1 MPEAALTEPS
11 PRPVRIARGGWLD
24 ALRFIVGALIIL
36 YHFREAAPVPLGQL
50 HPVFERGYLLTDFF
64 IIDSGYVLA
73 RIYGDRLASGQAS
86 LRAYARQRLLRVI
99 PAHLAV
105 SLVLVLLVGGAALAG
120 IAPSN
125 PRWFD
130 WSQLPAQVLLVQA
143 YGVPGGQGWNAPTW
157 TLSALIGCYLL
168 LPWICRALWRWPPVA
183 MVIGATLLVVAADI
197 AASLW
202 LGDPIYRLP
211 MRYGILRALPLFLLG
226 VAAAF
231 YGSRVCVAP
240 HRARAIG
247 LAAAFALVGL
257 QAFGAFSLVS
267 LGLMTVIIWAAGAVP
282 VRSPSRLIEHLA
294 LMSFSMFLTN
304 EVSRIVWFGLLDALG
319 QEAWSSGVRWVLW
332 AIGLVGAFVAAAV
345 FRYGFDRPVQTW
357 LSPSRRGG
365 RPECRP
371 PPPNRP
377 WNGPRAPASPRPGA
391 RARPSSTRRGL
402 DQGRGSMLAGPD
414 PAAASGSVWRTGSR
428 AAPGRGGRQAE
439 HRPWPSSV
447 IRSIS

>member
-130 WSQLPAQVLLVQA
+130 WSQLPAQVLLLQA
-143 YGVPGGQGWNAPTW
+143 WGVPGGQGWNAPTW
-157 TLSALIGCYLL
+157 TLSALIACYLL
-168 LPWICRALWRWPPVA
+168 LPWICRALWRWPPIAV
-183 MVIGATLLVVAADI
+183 VIGAALLVVVADV

-211 MRYGILRALPLFLLG
+211 MRHGILRALPLFLLG

-267 LGLMTVIIWAAGAVP
+267 LGLMTVIIWAAGAVS
-282 VRSPSRLIEHLA
+282 VRRPSRLIEHLA

-304 EVSRIVWFGLLDALG
+304 EVTRIVWFGLLDALG
-319 QEAWSSGVRWVLW
+319 QDALSSGVRWALW
-332 AIGLVGAFVAAAV
+332 SIGFIGAFAAAAV
-345 FRYGFDRPVQTW
+345 FRYGFDRPVQSW
-357 LSPSRRGG
+357 LNPSRVRLAAAD
-365 RPECRP
+365 RNAPAT
-371 PPPNRP
+371 
-377 WNGPRAPASPRPGA
+377 PRASGA
-391 RARPSSTRRGL
+391 VVA
-402 DQGRGSMLAGPD
+402 
-414 PAAASGSVWRTGSR
+414 
-428 AAPGRGGRQAE
+428 AE
-439 HRPWPSSV
+439 HAG
-447 IRSIS
+447 

>member
-1 MPEAALTEPS
+1 MSRAADEPMNPS
-11 PRPVRIARGGWLD
+11 PPRIARGGLLD
-24 ALRFIVGALIIL
+24 ALRFVVGALIIL
-36 YHFREAAPVPLGQL
+36 YHFREASPVPLPEL

-73 RIYGDRLASGQAS
+73 RIYGDRLAAGQVS
-86 LRAYARQRLLRVI
+86 LRAYARQRLLRVV
-99 PAHLAV
+99 PAHLVV
-105 SLVLVLLVGGAALAG
+105 SLILIVLVGGAALAG

-168 LPWICRALWRWPPVA
+168 LPWICRALWRWPPVVV
-183 MVIGATLLVVAADI
+183 VIGATLLVVAADV
-197 AASLW
+197 AACFW

-231 YGSRVCVAP
+231 SGARVYVGPRLAGAIVVGAAVAL
-240 HRARAIG
+240 G
-247 LAAAFALVGL
+247 VL
-257 QAFGAFSLVS
+257 QAFGAFSLLS

-282 VRSPSRLIEHLA
+282 VRRPSRLIEHLA

-304 EVSRIVWFGLLDALG
+304 EVRNIVWFGLLDALG
-319 QEAWSSGVRWVLW
+319 QEAWSSGVRWALW
-332 AIGLVGAFVAAAV
+332 TVGFVWAFVAAAV

-357 LSPSRRGG
+357 LNPSGLTRTDGEKARCPAPPVVTPESLGSGG
-365 RPECRP
+365 
-371 PPPNRP
+371 
-377 WNGPRAPASPRPGA
+377 PGKK
-391 RARPSSTRRGL
+391 
-402 DQGRGSMLAGPD
+402 LAE
-414 PAAASGSVWRTGSR
+414 R
-428 AAPGRGGRQAE
+428 AALR
-439 HRPWPSSV
+439 
-447 IRSIS
+447 

>member
-1 MPEAALTEPS
+1 MSRADPELMKSLP
-11 PRPVRIARGGWLD
+11 PRIARGGWLD

-36 YHFREAAPVPLGQL
+36 YHFREASPVPLPQL
-50 HPVFERGYLLTDFF
+50 HPVFDRGYLLTDFF

-99 PAHLAV
+99 PAHLVV
-105 SLVLVLLVGGAALAG
+105 SLILAALVAAAALAG
-120 IAPSN
+120 VTPSN

-168 LPWICRALWRWPPVA
+168 LPWICRALWRWPPV
-183 MVIGATLLVVAADI
+183 VVVVGATLLVVAADV

-231 YGSRVCVAP
+231 YGARVYVAP
-240 HRARAIG
+240 RRAGGIG
-247 LAAAFALVGL
+247 VGAAVALVAL
-257 QAFGAFSLVS
+257 HAFGAFSLLS

-282 VRSPSRLIEHLA
+282 VLRPSRLIEHLA

-304 EVSRIVWFGLLDALG
+304 EVTRIVWFGLLDALG
-319 QEAWSSGVRWVLW
+319 QDALSPGVRWALW
-332 AIGLVGAFVAAAV
+332 SIGFIGAFAAAAV
-345 FRYGFDRPVQTW
+345 FRYGFDRPVQIW
-357 LSPSRRGG
+357 L
-365 RPECRP
+365 
-371 PPPNRP
+371 N
-377 WNGPRAPASPRPGA
+377 
-391 RARPSSTRRGL
+391 PSSAASTRQRAGVA
-402 DQGRGSMLAGPD
+402 AGPSGQ
-414 PAAASGSVWRTGSR
+414 AALEQRV
-428 AAPGRGGRQAE
+428 
-439 HRPWPSSV
+439 
-447 IRSIS
+447 

>member
-1 MPEAALTEPS
+1 MDRS
-11 PRPVRIARGGWLD
+11 PPRIARGGWLD

-36 YHFREAAPVPLGQL
+36 YHFREASPVALPQL
-50 HPVFERGYLLTDFF
+50 HPVFDRGYLLTDFF

-73 RIYGDRLASGQAS
+73 RIYGDRLAAGQVS

-99 PAHLAV
+99 PAHLVV
-105 SLVLVLLVGGAALAG
+105 SLILVVIVGAAALAG
-120 IAPSN
+120 VAPSN

-168 LPWICRALWRWPPVA
+168 LPWICRALWRWPPVLV
-183 MVIGATLLVVAADI
+183 VIGAVVLVVAADL

-226 VAAAF
+226 VAAAY
-231 YGSRVCVAP
+231 YGSRVYVAP
-240 HRARAIG
+240 RLAGAIG
-247 LAAAFALVGL
+247 LAAAVALVGF
-257 QAFGAFSLVS
+257 QAVGAFSLLS
-267 LGLMTVIIWAAGAVP
+267 LGLMTGIIWAAGAVP
-282 VRSPSRLIEHLA
+282 VLRPSRLVEHLA

-319 QEAWSSGVRWVLW
+319 QDALPSGARWALWSVGF
-332 AIGLVGAFVAAAV
+332 VGAFVAAAV

-357 LSPSRRGG
+357 LNPSLT
-365 RPECRP
+365 
-371 PPPNRP
+371 NRAA
-377 WNGPRAPASPRPGA
+377 GDHAAVAAPRASGA
-391 RARPSSTRRGL
+391 VVS
-402 DQGRGSMLAGPD
+402 
-414 PAAASGSVWRTGSR
+414 
-428 AAPGRGGRQAE
+428 AE
-439 HRPWPSSV
+439 HAG
-447 IRSIS
+447 

>member
-1 MPEAALTEPS
+1 MVRSDAAPTKPLP
-11 PRPVRIARGGWLD
+11 PRIARGGWLD

-36 YHFREAAPVPLGQL
+36 YHFREASPVPLPQL
-50 HPVFERGYLLTDFF
+50 HPVFDRGYLLTDFF

-73 RIYGDRLASGQAS
+73 RIYGDRLAAGQAS

-105 SLVLVLLVGGAALAG
+105 SLILVLLVGGAALAG
-120 IAPSN
+120 ITPSN

-130 WSQLPAQVLLVQA
+130 WSQLPAQILLVQA

-168 LPWICRALWRWPPVA
+168 LPWICRALWRWPPVVV
-183 MVIGATLLVVAADI
+183 VIGATLLVVGADV

-226 VAAAF
+226 VAAAY
-231 YGSRVCVAP
+231 YGTRVYVAP
-240 HRARAIG
+240 RRAGAIG
-247 LAAAFALVGL
+247 VGAAVALVGL
-257 QAFGAFSLVS
+257 QAFGAFSLLS

-282 VRSPSRLIEHLA
+282 VLRPSRLVEQLA

-319 QEAWSSGVRWVLW
+319 QDALPAEARWGLW
-332 AIGLVGAFVAAAV
+332 WNGFVGAFAAAAA
-345 FRYGFDRPVQTW
+345 FRYGFDRPVQTR
-357 LSPSRRGG
+357 LNPSRS
-365 RPECRP
+365 
-371 PPPNRP
+371 
-377 WNGPRAPASPRPGA
+377 RAGDRAAIAAPPASGA
-391 RARPSSTRRGL
+391 VVA
-402 DQGRGSMLAGPD
+402 
-414 PAAASGSVWRTGSR
+414 
-428 AAPGRGGRQAE
+428 AE
-439 HRPWPSSV
+439 HAG
-447 IRSIS
+447 

>member
-183 MVIGATLLVVAADI
+183 VVIGATLLVVAADI
-197 AASLW
+197 AASL
-202 LGDPIYRLP
+202 
-211 MRYGILRALPLFLLG
+211 
-226 VAAAF
+226 
-231 YGSRVCVAP
+231 
-240 HRARAIG
+240 
-247 LAAAFALVGL
+247 
-257 QAFGAFSLVS
+257 
-267 LGLMTVIIWAAGAVP
+267 
-282 VRSPSRLIEHLA
+282 
-294 LMSFSMFLTN
+294 
-304 EVSRIVWFGLLDALG
+304 
-319 QEAWSSGVRWVLW
+319 
-332 AIGLVGAFVAAAV
+332 
-345 FRYGFDRPVQTW
+345 
-357 LSPSRRGG
+357 
-365 RPECRP
+365 
-371 PPPNRP
+371 
-377 WNGPRAPASPRPGA
+377 
-391 RARPSSTRRGL
+391 
-402 DQGRGSMLAGPD
+402 
-414 PAAASGSVWRTGSR
+414 
-428 AAPGRGGRQAE
+428 
-439 HRPWPSSV
+439 
-447 IRSIS
+447 

>member
-1 MPEAALTEPS
+1 MSRADPELMKSLP
-11 PRPVRIARGGWLD
+11 PRIARGGWLD

-36 YHFREAAPVPLGQL
+36 YHFREASPVPLPQL
-50 HPVFERGYLLTDFF
+50 HPVFDRGYLLTDFF

-86 LRAYARQRLLRVI
+86 PRAYARQRLLRVI
-99 PAHLAV
+99 PAHLVV
-105 SLVLVLLVGGAALAG
+105 SLILAALVAVAALAG
-120 IAPSN
+120 VTPSN

-168 LPWICRALWRWPPVA
+168 LPWICRALWRWPPV
-183 MVIGATLLVVAADI
+183 VVVVGATLLVAAADV

-231 YGSRVCVAP
+231 YGARVYVAP
-240 HRARAIG
+240 RRAGGIG
-247 LAAAFALVGL
+247 VGAAVALVAL
-257 QAFGAFSLVS
+257 HAFGAFSLLS

-282 VRSPSRLIEHLA
+282 VLRPSRLIEHLA

-304 EVSRIVWFGLLDALG
+304 EVTRIVWFGLLDALG
-319 QEAWSSGVRWVLW
+319 QDALSPGVRWALW
-332 AIGLVGAFVAAAV
+332 SIGFIGAFAAAAV
-345 FRYGFDRPVQTW
+345 FRYGFDRPVQAW
-357 LSPSRRGG
+357 L
-365 RPECRP
+365 
-371 PPPNRP
+371 N
-377 WNGPRAPASPRPGA
+377 
-391 RARPSSTRRGL
+391 PSS
-402 DQGRGSMLAGPD
+402 
-414 PAAASGSVWRTGSR
+414 AASNRQR
-428 AAPGRGGRQAE
+428 AGVAADPSGQAALE
-439 HRPWPSSV
+439 QRV
-447 IRSIS
+447 

>member
-1 MPEAALTEPS
+1 MSRAADEPMN
-11 PRPVRIARGGWLD
+11 PTPPRIARGGGLD

-36 YHFREAAPVPLGQL
+36 YHFREASPVPLPQL
-50 HPVFERGYLLTDFF
+50 HPVFDRGYLLTDFF

-99 PAHLAV
+99 PAHLVV
-105 SLVLVLLVGGAALAG
+105 SLILVAIVGGAALAG

-168 LPWICRALWRWPPVA
+168 LPWICRALWRWPPALVL
-183 MVIGATLLVVAADI
+183 IGATVLVVVADL

-231 YGSRVCVAP
+231 YGARVYVAP
-240 HRARAIG
+240 RMAGMIG
-247 LAAAFALVGL
+247 AGAAVALVLL
-257 QAFGAFSLVS
+257 QTFGAFSLLS
-267 LGLMTVIIWAAGAVP
+267 LGLMTAIIWAAGAVP
-282 VRSPSRLIEHLA
+282 VRRPSRLIEHLA

-304 EVSRIVWFGLLDALG
+304 EVTRIVWFGLLDAMG
-319 QEAWSSGVRWVLW
+319 QDALSSGARWALW
-332 AIGLVGAFVAAAV
+332 SVGFAGAFAAAAV

-357 LSPSRRGG
+357 LNPPRSRRTAGDQAAV
-365 RPECRP
+365 P
-371 PPPNRP
+371 
-377 WNGPRAPASPRPGA
+377 
-391 RARPSSTRRGL
+391 PSS
-402 DQGRGSMLAGPD
+402 
-414 PAAASGSVWRTGSR
+414 ASGAVVT
-428 AAPGRGGRQAE
+428 AE
-439 HRPWPSSV
+439 HAG
-447 IRSIS
+447 

>member
-1 MPEAALTEPS
+1 MSRADHEPMKS
-11 PRPVRIARGGWLD
+11 LPPRIARGGWLD

-36 YHFREAAPVPLGQL
+36 YHFREASPVPLLQL

-86 LRAYARQRLLRVI
+86 LRAYSRQRLLRVV
-99 PAHLAV
+99 PAHLVV
-105 SLVLVLLVGGAALAG
+105 SFILVALVGGAALAG
-120 IAPSN
+120 VAPSN

-168 LPWICRALWRWPPVA
+168 LPWICRALWRWPPVVV
-183 MVIGATLLVVAADI
+183 VIGAAVLVVVADV

-231 YGSRVCVAP
+231 YGARVYVAP
-240 HRARAIG
+240 RRAGAVG
-247 LAAAFALVGL
+247 VGAAVALVVL
-257 QAFGAFSLVS
+257 QAFGAFSLLS
-267 LGLMTVIIWAAGAVP
+267 LGLMTAIIWAAGAVP
-282 VRSPSRLIEHLA
+282 VLKPSRLIEHLA

-319 QEAWSSGVRWVLW
+319 QDGLSAGLRWALW
-332 AIGLVGAFVAAAV
+332 ALGFIGAFVAAAL
-345 FRYGFDRPVQTW
+345 FRYAFDRPVQTW
-357 LSPSRRGG
+357 LGAQRRH
-365 RPECRP
+365 RSLQ
-371 PPPNRP
+371 
-377 WNGPRAPASPRPGA
+377 GPAPGA
-391 RARPSSTRRGL
+391 T
-402 DQGRGSMLAGPD
+402 
-414 PAAASGSVWRTGSR
+414 
-428 AAPGRGGRQAE
+428 AP
-439 HRPWPSSV
+439 
-447 IRSIS
+447 

>member
-1 MPEAALTEPS
+1 MPEPAALAPS

-36 YHFREAAPVPLGQL
+36 YHFREASPVPLPQL

-73 RIYGDRLASGQAS
+73 RIYGDRLAASQAS

-105 SLVLVLLVGGAALAG
+105 SLLLVAIVGAAALAG

-130 WSQLPAQVLLVQA
+130 WSQLPAQVMLVQA

-168 LPWICRALWRWPPVA
+168 LPWICRALWRWPPVVV
-183 MVIGATLLVVAADI
+183 VIGATILVLAADF

-231 YGSRVCVAP
+231 YGSRVYVSP
-240 HRARAIG
+240 RRAGEIG
-247 LAAAFALVGL
+247 VGAAVALVIL
-257 QAFGAFSLVS
+257 QAFGAFSLLS

-282 VRSPSRLIEHLA
+282 VLRPSRLIEHLA

-332 AIGLVGAFVAAAV
+332 AVGFVGAFAAAAA
-345 FRYGFDRPVQTW
+345 FRYGFDRPVQVWLNPSSAASNRERVGIETDPGTPAAQPKLHMTGRG
-357 LSPSRRGG
+357 LSPAEYRAQHGGHPHQADFSRGADGG
-365 RPECRP
+365 
-371 PPPNRP
+371 
-377 WNGPRAPASPRPGA
+377 
-391 RARPSSTRRGL
+391 
-402 DQGRGSMLAGPD
+402 DGRTVEGNEAD
-414 PAAASGSVWRTGSR
+414 
-428 AAPGRGGRQAE
+428 
-439 HRPWPSSV
+439 
-447 IRSIS
+447 